1 MLAVAP
7 QLPADVLADEA
18 SGAAAIAIAT
28 IAQIADATAFVLT
41 MRPLFSPTERGERR
55 Q

>member
-18 SGAAAIAIAT
+18 SGAAAIAT
-28 IAQIADATAFVLT
+28 IAQMADATAFVLT